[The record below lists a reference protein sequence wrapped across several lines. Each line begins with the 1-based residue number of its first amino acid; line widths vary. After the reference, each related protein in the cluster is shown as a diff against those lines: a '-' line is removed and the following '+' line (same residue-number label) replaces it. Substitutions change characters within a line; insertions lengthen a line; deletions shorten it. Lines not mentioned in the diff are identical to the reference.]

1 MKSTV
6 LSLLIL
12 LAMISIVWPEMTC
25 AEQCAESYLDTMRQ
39 HPEYTSIQLKTTS
52 LKCIQD
58 CHDAM
63 RK

>member
-1 MKSTV
+1 
-6 LSLLIL
+6 
-12 LAMISIVWPEMTC
+12 MTC